1 MVSKIPLVG
10 KILTQKNEIILE
22 SNVFITRK
30 VIGFI
35 MNTDIII
42 PSPCWFIMS
51 VVQEVHE
58 VQERKQKFQEREVY

>member
-1 MVSKIPLVG
+1 MVSKIPLVV
-10 KILTQKNEIILE
+10 KILTQKNEIKNILE

-42 PSPCWFIMS
+42 PSPCWFTMS
-51 VVQEVHE
+51 VVQ
-58 VQERKQKFQEREVY
+58 